1 MRRELAWKEER
12 SGLSVAYH
20 FVRDS
25 RKTARNLSSRFRSLS
40 CSNHWR
46 AASKTALGS
55 ILSRPFR
62 CAVRAR
68 ATSRGVFRRALAI
81 VDRRSRIRSMDG
93 SILPR
98 RPGGR
103 EILWGVWL
111 RRCFSKHLSAW
122 AQLCWYSHC
131 LRCRND
137 RRAAS
142 RGAPLRDKWRDCS
155 FDSADFPYSRK
166 WFQVPYE
173 LTIGRMFSQPVHN
186 FRS

>member
-81 VDRRSRIRSMDG
+81 ADRRSRIRSMDG

-122 AQLCWYSHC
+122 AQLFWYSHC
-131 LRCRND
+131 RRGRND
-137 RRAAS
+137 RRVICVRLMPTEARSSWRAPGIQPLSAVVRNRGQNPLWMRAARS
-142 RGAPLRDKWRDCS
+142 PDDR
-155 FDSADFPYSRK
+155 
-166 WFQVPYE
+166 VP
-173 LTIGRMFSQPVHN
+173 
-186 FRS
+186 